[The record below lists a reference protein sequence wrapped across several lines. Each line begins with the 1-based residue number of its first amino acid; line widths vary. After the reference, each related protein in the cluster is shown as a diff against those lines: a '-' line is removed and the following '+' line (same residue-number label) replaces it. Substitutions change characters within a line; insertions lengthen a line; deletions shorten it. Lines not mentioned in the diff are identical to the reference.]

1 LLKELQAIYCF
12 IHPCRILKL
21 QVIVI
26 VTGQKTWKTKKAQLN
41 LFFFMRETTFM
52 WTSKKQSIFALSTCE
67 AEYIAAASCV
77 SCNMAKETNG
87 RFVAETK

>member
-1 LLKELQAIYCF
+1 
-12 IHPCRILKL
+12 
-21 QVIVI
+21 
-26 VTGQKTWKTKKAQLN
+26 
-41 LFFFMRETTFM
+41 MRETTFM